1 MNSESKA
8 KCYSTIYAS
17 LKKETE
23 VTNLGFPPQEKRKH
37 YDLFFDVGGLH
48 VDYRLRRDSDLLLIR
63 VSRDIPD
70 WINETDAREF
80 CKNELRSTKYRWYA
94 EKGKLSGSYTLPLS
108 GLSEEN
114 AQKEANRGAEDF
126 IQYLIENKDKITSF
140 FEKPV
145 LVVPDI
151 LEKED
156 PFDDL
161 HTNTSEEKEVP
172 MIPVPEMELPPSEHF
187 AEKEGAK
194 EHPVTEEDG
203 ENHIVAEDKE
213 MDPPVIPSDQKKP
226 KELPNK
232 GSADTSKKE
241 KMQTEK
247 DIRKSAEPIPNT
259 HSSQSMSDIL
269 QPGIFHKERADFEKF
284 CSSQITDIERRQQ
297 LVKKMEA
304 AVDDKIEEYQKKN
317 DDLVRQKAEV
327 LAMKEKNEKDSA
339 DIAERIALTQEL
351 QNKEQMIV
359 ILQENIEAKDKEMKR
374 GSFFSGILSETDAVN
389 REEHETY
396 VKALRDSE
404 QTVQDLQ
411 SEVSR
416 LISENNKIRQLYDGM
431 QSAAEKEKV
440 EQEKWED
447 QVKRMEQQLS
457 DAKNKASDLEV
468 RLEQARMETVKP
480 VDIEDFEDAGFSIR
494 EMVGEQEGL
503 YELHGAPDIPDG
515 LTVVI
520 DTLHRFA
527 LLQKELR
534 RGKKHM
540 RTIHDWNT
548 SDLNSSYSLYN
559 NLLIVKK
566 YLYSDDTVSDLKE
579 VIKRVEP
586 LR

>member
-1 MNSESKA
+1 
-8 KCYSTIYAS
+8 
-17 LKKETE
+17 
-23 VTNLGFPPQEKRKH
+23 
-37 YDLFFDVGGLH
+37 
-48 VDYRLRRDSDLLLIR
+48 
-63 VSRDIPD
+63 
-70 WINETDAREF
+70 
-80 CKNELRSTKYRWYA
+80 
-94 EKGKLSGSYTLPLS
+94 
-108 GLSEEN
+108 
-114 AQKEANRGAEDF
+114 
-126 IQYLIENKDKITSF
+126 
-140 FEKPV
+140 
-145 LVVPDI
+145 
-151 LEKED
+151 
-156 PFDDL
+156 
-161 HTNTSEEKEVP
+161 
-172 MIPVPEMELPPSEHF
+172 
-187 AEKEGAK
+187 
-194 EHPVTEEDG
+194 
-203 ENHIVAEDKE
+203 
-213 MDPPVIPSDQKKP
+213 
-226 KELPNK
+226 
-232 GSADTSKKE
+232 
-241 KMQTEK
+241 
-247 DIRKSAEPIPNT
+247 
-259 HSSQSMSDIL
+259 
-269 QPGIFHKERADFEKF
+269 
-284 CSSQITDIERRQQ
+284 
-297 LVKKMEA
+297 
-304 AVDDKIEEYQKKN
+304 
-317 DDLVRQKAEV
+317 
-327 LAMKEKNEKDSA
+327 MKEKNEKDSA

-494 EMVGEQEGL
+494 EMLGEQEGL

>member
-8 KCYSTIYAS
+8 KCYRTIYAS
-17 LKKETE
+17 LKKETD

-48 VDYRLRRDSDLLLIR
+48 VDYRLRRDTNLLLIR

-80 CKNELRSTKYRWYA
+80 CKNELGSTKYRWYA
-94 EKGKLSGSYTLPLS
+94 ENGKLSGSYTLPLS
-108 GLSEEN
+108 DLSEEN

-126 IQYLIENKDKITSF
+126 IQYLIENKDKIESF

-145 LVVPDI
+145 LVTPDI
-151 LEKED
+151 PEKED

-161 HTNTSEEKEVP
+161 QTDTSEKVDAP
-172 MIPVPEMELPPSEHF
+172 VIPVPETEPPSAEYL
-187 AEKEGAK
+187 AEKASEE
-194 EHPVTEEDG
+194 EHPVAEKDG
-203 ENHIVAEDKE
+203 ENHIVAGDKE
-213 MDPPVIPSDQKKP
+213 MDPPVAPSNQEKP

-241 KMQTEK
+241 KTQTER
-247 DIRKSAEPIPNT
+247 DVRKNAAPFPNT
-259 HSSQSMSDIL
+259 HSSQSIAEIL
-269 QPGIFHKERADFEKF
+269 QPGIFHKERSDFEKF

-317 DDLVRQKAEV
+317 DDLMRQKAEV